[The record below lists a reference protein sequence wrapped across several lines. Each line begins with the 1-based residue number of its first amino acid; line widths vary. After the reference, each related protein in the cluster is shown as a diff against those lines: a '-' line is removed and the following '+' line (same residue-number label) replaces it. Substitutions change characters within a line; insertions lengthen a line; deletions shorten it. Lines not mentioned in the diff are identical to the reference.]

1 MKAFLRFFPDLFP
14 TWPGQIWISISR
26 FEIILNFSDDCMT
39 IGGPNPNKHCIFP
52 FQYHNK
58 TFETCTYYYEI
69 NKAWCATKVDSSGN
83 LDGDGQTNFG
93 TCAPN
98 CPMPSM
104 YLFPLDFFKC
114 KQ

>member
-1 MKAFLRFFPDLFP
+1 MENIFILFTLFFL
-14 TWPGQIWISISR
+14 
-26 FEIILNFSDDCMT
+26 ECMT
-39 IGGPNPNKHCIFP
+39 VSGPNPNEDCVFP
-52 FQYHNK
+52 FHYHNK
-58 TFETCTYYYEI
+58 TFETCTHYDN

-83 LDGDGQTNFG
+83 LDGDGQTNYG

-104 YLFPLDFFKC
+104 YLFPLDFCMC